1 MLRMIGAV
9 AGGCVLVL
17 CMPTP
22 VRAQPATG
30 LFGGVTFTTIPAFED
45 FGAASHSNAR
55 FLVGGAAVFPVAP
68 MAGIQVETAYIQ
80 KHAEQAASGGGVTV
94 TANENLDYLESAVL
108 ARIGP
113 RIGARPYSGYFVT
126 GLGFSLLLRA
136 RGKITISGG
145 GMSDSTEEDIKDDT
159 TSGDVNFIIGGGAMI
174 GRLGIEARYD
184 WGFLDIDRNP
194 APGDPAL
201 KTRTFSVIASVH
213 FQR

>member
-1 MLRMIGAV
+1 MKRMIAAV
-9 AGGCVLVL
+9 AAGCVLVL
-17 CMPTP
+17 CVPTSAK
-22 VRAQPATG
+22 AQPTAS
-30 LFGGVTFTTIPAFED
+30 LFAGAAFTTIPAFED
-45 FGAASHSNAR
+45 FGAASHSTAG
-55 FLVGGAAVFPVAP
+55 FLLGVATVFPVAP
-68 MAGIQVETAYIQ
+68 TAGIQVETAYTR
-80 KHAEQAASGGGVTV
+80 KSAEQAASGGGVTV
-94 TANENLDYLESAVL
+94 TANQDLDYLESAVL

-113 RIGARPYSGYFVT
+113 RIRSRPQSGYFLT

-145 GMSDSTEEDIKDDT
+145 GTSDSAEEDIKDDT

-184 WGFLDIDRNP
+184 WGFLDIDKNP
-194 APGDPAL
+194 AAGDPAL